1 MIHPDHGQDRRNVI
15 LIIADTFRRD
25 NLRPPAQGGPRT
37 PHLDRFFTERAASVE
52 RYYCGSF
59 PTGPNRT
66 DIVTGRAGWPHFP
79 WQPVAQSSPNHLAR
93 LFGDAGYLTQ
103 LICDSAHLI
112 QPNLALF
119 PGFHAWYCERGQE
132 GDTPLLHANDPIPAV
147 VPHDKTFPIPGGS
160 SPTLVD
166 RHRWHNRYF
175 ELEEQTFCYRT
186 ARTTVRWLEEN
197 YRSPQPF
204 FLWVDFFDPHEPW
217 DPPEYLVRRYDPNYA
232 GTPMMMPNYGL
243 ATRYTPAELANLRA
257 HYLAETEL
265 VDRHVGRILEKIDDL
280 ELWQDTVVVFAS
292 DHGTSLGEH
301 GRTSK
306 INRDPDDRRY
316 WTLSP
321 ELSHIPLLV
330 AAPGV
335 TPGGRHE
342 VFAQPVDLMPT
353 LFDLSGVSADGAVAT
368 PQSLHGHSLAAA
380 LRGHDT
386 RKRATT
392 LSGSFPGEI
401 GPGDE
406 WPRGVNTPFVITEE
420 YGYAP
425 IGEDGTP
432 QLFDLAAD
440 PLAERPLGA
449 GGTDLDEGHARFD
462 ALLQEIDAP
471 KRLLEFF
478 DRGARRGSG

>member
-1 MIHPDHGQDRRNVI
+1 MINPDHGQDRRNVI

-37 PHLDRFFTERAASVE
+37 PHLDRFSSERAASVE

-93 LFGDAGYLTQ
+93 LFAGAGYVTQ

-197 YRSPQPF
+197 HCSPQPF

-217 DPPEYLVRRYDPNYA
+217 DPPEYLVRRYDPDYA
-232 GTPMMMPNYGL
+232 GTPMIMPNYGL

-280 ELWQDTVVVFAS
+280 DLWEDTVVVFAS

-321 ELSHIPLLV
+321 ELSHIPLLI

-335 TPGGRHE
+335 TPG
-342 VFAQPVDLMPT
+342 FA
-353 LFDLSGVSADGAVAT
+353 
-368 PQSLHGHSLAAA
+368 
-380 LRGHDT
+380 T
-386 RKRATT
+386 RRSPSRWT
-392 LSGSFPGEI
+392 
-401 GPGDE
+401 
-406 WPRGVNTPFVITEE
+406 
-420 YGYAP
+420 
-425 IGEDGTP
+425 
-432 QLFDLAAD
+432 
-440 PLAERPLGA
+440 
-449 GGTDLDEGHARFD
+449 
-462 ALLQEIDAP
+462 
-471 KRLLEFF
+471 
-478 DRGARRGSG
+478 

>member
-1 MIHPDHGQDRRNVI
+1 MIEPGGEKALRNVI

-25 NLRPPAQGGPRT
+25 NLRPSAQGGPRT
-37 PHLDRFFTERAASVE
+37 PHLDRFFAERAASVE

-66 DIVTGRAGWPHFP
+66 DVVTGRAGWPRFP
-79 WQPVAQSSPNHLAR
+79 WQPVAQSSANHLAR

-103 LICDSAHLI
+103 LICDSSHLI

-147 VPHDKTFPIPGGS
+147 VPHAKTFPIPPAGR
-160 SPTLVD
+160 PTLAD

-175 ELEEQTFCYRT
+175 ELEEQTFSYRT

-217 DPPEYLVRRYDPNYA
+217 DAPEYLVRRYDPDYT
-232 GTPMMMPNYGL
+232 GTPMVMPNYGL
-243 ATRYTPAELANLRA
+243 ASRYTPAELANLRA

-265 VDRHVGRILEKIDDL
+265 VDRHVGRVLEKIEDL
-280 ELWQDTVVVFAS
+280 ELWHDTVVVFAS

-306 INRDPDDRRY
+306 INRDPDDPRY

-335 TPGGRHE
+335 TAGIRHS

-353 LFDLSGVSADGAVAT
+353 LFDLSGVAAGGPVTT
-368 PQSLHGHSLAAA
+368 PEPLHGHSLAGA
-380 LRGHDT
+380 LRG
-386 RKRATT
+386 RA
-392 LSGSFPGEI
+392 GG
-401 GPGDE
+401 
-406 WPRGVNTPFVITEE
+406 PRGAALAGSCPGGLAAGGDWPGGINTPFLVTDD

-425 IGEDGTP
+425 VGEDGAA

-449 GGTDLDEGHARFD
+449 GKAALADAHARFTT
-462 ALLQEIDAP
+462 LLQEIDPPPALVEYFAERAP
-471 KRLLEFF
+471 GRK
-478 DRGARRGSG
+478 

>member
-1 MIHPDHGQDRRNVI
+1 M
-15 LIIADTFRRD
+15 
-25 NLRPPAQGGPRT
+25 
-37 PHLDRFFTERAASVE
+37 
-52 RYYCGSF
+52 
-59 PTGPNRT
+59 
-66 DIVTGRAGWPHFP
+66 
-79 WQPVAQSSPNHLAR
+79 
-93 LFGDAGYLTQ
+93 
-103 LICDSAHLI
+103 
-112 QPNLALF
+112 
-119 PGFHAWYCERGQE
+119 
-132 GDTPLLHANDPIPAV
+132 
-147 VPHDKTFPIPGGS
+147 
-160 SPTLVD
+160 D

-175 ELEEQTFCYRT
+175 ELEEQTFSYRT

-217 DPPEYLVRRYDPNYA
+217 DPPEYLVRRYDPDYA
-232 GTPMMMPNYGL
+232 GTPMIMPNYGL

-265 VDRHVGRILEKIDDL
+265 VDRHIGRILEKIDDL
-280 ELWQDTVVVFAS
+280 ELWEDTVVVFAS

-306 INRDPDDRRY
+306 INRDPDDPRY

-321 ELSHIPLLV
+321 ELSHIPLLI

-335 TPGGRHE
+335 NPGRRHP

-353 LFDLSGVSADGAVAT
+353 LFDLSGVTADSAVAT
-368 PQSLHGHSLAAA
+368 PQPLHGHSLAAV
-380 LRGHDT
+380 LRGHDAGRRT
-386 RKRATT
+386 AT
-392 LSGSFPGEI
+392 LSGSCPGET

-406 WPRGVNTPFVITEE
+406 WPRGVNTPFLVTEE

-425 IGEDGTP
+425 VGEDGTA

-449 GGTDLDEGHARFD
+449 GSADLDEGRTRLS

-471 KRLLEFF
+471 PRLLEFF
-478 DRGARRGSG
+478 DRGARRKSG